1 MPGAAWWIGGRRG
14 ARSCGAVGE
23 AVRVPT
29 SEPTSEDTPYDLAS
43 LTKPLATALLA
54 LLLAEDR
61 GIDLDAPASVWLHEL
76 ADSPYAETTLSDLA
90 AHRSGLP
97 AWRPLYLEVSRLAE
111 CVSAIAR
118 QSPAGP
124 RGGTLYS
131 DLGYILLG
139 AVLERATGSTL
150 DRLFEDRIARPLG
163 LVSSGFAAVRPERF
177 ARAAA
182 TEIGNEYERE
192 LTAGLGGGHAWRTG
206 VLRGEVHDG
215 NAHGLGGVA
224 GHAGLFGTA
233 REVASIALEILDPW
247 VLPLGTSGRERA
259 LRPVAGPGSRSFGWE
274 FARDCEAARGALP
287 DDAPG
292 HTGFTGTSVWL
303 EPRSGEVFVLLTNRV
318 HPRVTGIDFQ
328 SVRRGFHAIAAA
340 ANGSF

>member
-1 MPGAAWWIGGRRG
+1 
-14 ARSCGAVGE
+14 VGE
-23 AVRVPT
+23 AVHVPT

-54 LLLAEDR
+54 LMLEGDR
-61 GIDLDAPASVWLHEL
+61 VIDLDAPASAWLHEL
-76 ADSPYAETTLSDLA
+76 VGSPYAETTLSDLA

-97 AWRPLYLEVSRLAE
+97 AWKPLYLEASRLAE
-111 CVSAIAR
+111 CVGLIAR
-118 QSPAGP
+118 QAPAGP
-124 RGGTLYS
+124 RGITLYS
-131 DLGYILLG
+131 DLGFILLG
-139 AVLERATGSTL
+139 AVLERATDTTL
-150 DRLFEDRIARPLG
+150 DRLFEQRIARPLG
-163 LVSSGFAAVRPERF
+163 LVSTGFATVRPERF

-182 TEIGNEYERE
+182 TEIGNEYERA
-192 LTAGLGGGHAWRTG
+192 LTAGCGSPHAWRTG

-233 REVASIALEILDPW
+233 REVASIALEVLDPR
-247 VLPLGTSGRERA
+247 VLPLGNSARERA

-303 EPRSGEVFVLLTNRV
+303 VPRSGEVFVLLTNRV
-318 HPRVTGIDFQ
+318 HPHVTGIDFQ
-328 SVRRGFHAIAAA
+328 PVRRGFHAVAAA
-340 ANGSF
+340 ANGPF